1 LLQKSDNP
9 NDQFISSQEAL
20 NSSIQKGIQF
30 LRTMNNLLE
39 ALSVEDEADDPDDIE
54 AVNHIRQRFQ

>member
-1 LLQKSDNP
+1 
-9 NDQFISSQEAL
+9 
-20 NSSIQKGIQF
+20 
-30 LRTMNNLLE
+30 MNNLLE